1 MKKAENLDLS
11 RSVEHLIPNAAL
23 TRKRKNDEGDFYAC
37 RKCNSRKSNMD
48 YILSVL
54 SKCQVD
60 NDECAAE
67 TLINAVKKSN
77 GASNRIIDM
86 ALTAKINKE
95 TNTVR
100 MKMPIK
106 GNELV
111 EYISFLGKGQ
121 HFKKHKMPYNP
132 DKLVM
137 KMRFANKQETRS
149 LRVGYQDKHDSGT
162 CRDSEQNK
170 YSEVINGGECMIY
183 SKNNSH
189 EFVFHDNTTI
199 TAGILKRNRKND
211 AEATKCTNKILQD
224 FNAYT

>member
-1 MKKAENLDLS
+1 MIKAENYDLS
-11 RSVEHLIPNAAL
+11 RSVEHLIPNAVL

-48 YILSVL
+48 YILGVL

-60 NDECAAE
+60 NDEFAAE

-77 GASNRIIDM
+77 GTSNRFIDM
-86 ALTAKINKE
+86 ARTARKGINK
-95 TNTVR
+95 VY
-100 MKMPIK
+100 MKLPIK

-121 HFKKHKMPYNP
+121 HFKKHKTPYNP

-137 KMRFANKQETRS
+137 KMLFANKQTTRS
-149 LRVGYQDKHDSGT
+149 LMAAYQDKHDSNPF
-162 CRDSEQNK
+162 RDLEQNK
-170 YSEVINGGECMIY
+170 YSEVINGGECIIY

-189 EFVFHDNTTI
+189 MFVFHDSTAI
-199 TAGILKRNRKND
+199 TVGILKRNRKNH
-211 AEATKCTNKILQD
+211 AEATKRTNEILQD